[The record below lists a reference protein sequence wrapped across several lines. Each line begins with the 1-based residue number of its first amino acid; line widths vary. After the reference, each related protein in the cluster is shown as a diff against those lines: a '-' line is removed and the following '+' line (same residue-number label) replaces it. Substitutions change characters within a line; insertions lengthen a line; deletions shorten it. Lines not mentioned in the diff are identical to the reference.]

1 MTLTAH
7 DAIRHIQHTLS
18 SDEVPSI
25 GAFRIL
31 NDAGEYLV
39 NMHNWRWLEG
49 AQAKLDLEKDV
60 DHVWLPENFREIIG
74 YDATQGLTS
83 GLSLTTHQY
92 LVELRSNEIST
103 SAFQYWAAVTHAQR
117 QVAASSQLICATN
130 PSNTHT
136 ITLNDNVNSVVTFT
150 FSTTAGTV
158 TETVTSRE
166 VVLGATSALTM
177 VALTDAINT
186 APALLFSAADNNI
199 TTPDSKVNLTYERPG
214 TGGNLGAEASWFT
227 DPDARFSASPNM
239 AGGIGGGPPRPRLD
253 IYPTPTADVLEGFTL
268 YFRRGWDELGLDGEL
283 VSIPSF
289 VEALYL
295 QVVRAFARGYERE
308 SEADVSQRL
317 ASVAGGPLFSGA
329 RMRDMESQP
338 DLGPM
343 MNGAAQMEP
352 AGRGSGFWNYTSV
365 GAPS

>member
-117 QVAASSQLICATN
+117 QVAASSQLICDADPVDGN
-130 PSNTHT
+130 A
-136 ITLNDNVNSVVTFT
+136 IVLNDGVNAAVTLT
-150 FSTTAGTV
+150 FRNDAGMASGAN
-158 TETVTSRE
+158 TETATARNVQ
-166 VVLGATSALTM
+166 LGSTRATSIS
-177 VALTDAINT
+177 ALTDAINV
-186 APALLFSAADNNI
+186 APALNFRAVDNNT
-199 TTPDSKVNLTYERPG
+199 TTPDSKVNLTYTIPG
-214 TGGNLGAEASWFT
+214 VLGNLGAHGNWFT
-227 DPDARFSASPNM
+227 DTDSKFENNPFPM

-253 IYPTPTADVLEGFTL
+253 IYPTPSADVLEGFTL

-283 VSIPSF
+283 GSIPSF

-317 ASVAGGPLFSGA
+317 ASVAGGPLFTGA

-338 DLGPM
+338 DLDPM
-343 MNGAAQMEP
+343 MNGAAQMES
-352 AGRGSGFWNYTSV
+352 AGRGSGFWN
-365 GAPS
+365 